1 MNDLKVFQNE
11 RFGAVRTVIREG
23 QPWFVAADVCKALEI
38 GNTSKAMLRL
48 EEEEKKKI
56 TIVTNGGGQPINCV
70 NKNGLMVLVLGS
82 RKKERVSSFKKW
94 LMEEVFPE
102 LGIIWRLDDIYA
114 QETVAN
120 DACLMMYNSDQF
132 GNVRVKKDELGEPWF
147 VATDVCR
154 ILGLADTS
162 QAMERI
168 DGTDKRVFNGIRTAS
183 NTLSAW
189 CVNEPG
195 LYTLIMESIKPEAK
209 EFRRWITHEVI
220 PAIRRHGAYL
230 TDEATDALF
239 ADPDTFAAL
248 AVKWRDERK
257 ARLEAEAQARQH
269 LEKIRQDAPKVLFA
283 SSVEASSTGILIGAL
298 AKILRQNGVEVGQN
312 RLFERM
318 RKDGYLISRPGSDW
332 NMPSQRSMEAGFM
345 RIKEST
351 VTHAD
356 GHISVNKT
364 PIVTGKGQVFF
375 INKYRGA
382 FGPERP
388 C

>member
-1 MNDLKVFQNE
+1 MNDLQVFQNE
-11 RFGAVRTVIREG
+11 RFGEVRTVIREG
-23 QPWFVAADVCKALEI
+23 QPWFVAADVCRVLELDPTATRRLDEDEKA
-38 GNTSKAMLRL
+38 ALRL
-48 EEEEKKKI
+48 TQTSSNGVTQERDV
-56 TIVTNGGGQPINCV
+56 TIVNEP
-70 NKNGLMVLVLGS
+70 GLYVLVLGS
-82 RKKERVSSFKKW
+82 R
-94 LMEEVFPE
+94 
-102 LGIIWRLDDIYA
+102 
-114 QETVAN
+114 
-120 DACLMMYNSDQF
+120 
-132 GNVRVKKDELGEPWF
+132 
-147 VATDVCR
+147 
-154 ILGLADTS
+154 
-162 QAMERI
+162 
-168 DGTDKRVFNGIRTAS
+168 
-183 NTLSAW
+183 
-189 CVNEPG
+189 
-195 LYTLIMESIKPEAK
+195 KPEAK

-220 PAIRRHGAYL
+220 PAIRKHGAYL

-269 LEKIRQDAPKVLFA
+269 LEKIQQDAPKVLFA

-298 AKILRQNGVEVGQN
+298 AKLLRQNGVEVGQN

-364 PIVTGKGQVFF
+364 PVVTGKGQVFF

-382 FGPERP
+382 FGQEGP